1 MLYVN
6 PLEQKPY
13 SRLDSGIQSLTNE
26 PQAFE
31 EFERLF
37 LYQLLQEMRKGV
49 PSDGLFGHSPQQK
62 LFEEMLDDHYAGE
75 MMKSGQLGIARMMEE
90 QESQRLDMLRSRPVA
105 PVDKLPLM
113 SHAPQVLH
121 DSQANTKM
129 EKLKPVGDI

>member
-6 PLEQKPY
+6 PLEQKPFN
-13 SRLDSGIQSLTNE
+13 RLDSGIQALRDE

-49 PSDGLFGHSPQQK
+49 PTDGLFGHSPQQR

-75 MMKSGQLGIARMMEE
+75 MVRSGQLGIARMMEE

-105 PVDKLPLM
+105 PVDKLPLK
-113 SHAPQVLH
+113 SHTPHVLH
-121 DSQANTKM
+121 DAPANTKI
-129 EKLKPVGDI
+129 EKLKPVGDL